1 MNDGTDI
8 TVIAC
13 GSCVFEAMQAARI
26 AEADAGLKVRV
37 INMHTIKPVDEE
49 AIMSAIMDTRR
60 IITAEDH
67 EVMGGLGSAVAEVV
81 KLKI

>member
-1 MNDGTDI
+1 
-8 TVIAC
+8 
-13 GSCVFEAMQAARI
+13 MQAARI

-81 KLKI
+81 AKSGKA